1 MSEHNNFITSKNT
14 TKLEKLLKIE
24 LKFQENTRLIHSIK
38 ITGDFFVH
46 PEETIE
52 TLEAS
57 LVGIKLE
64 KESLRN
70 KISLVLKD
78 CQLYGFDVDSL
89 ADSIIKC
96 AVRR

>member
-1 MSEHNNFITSKNT
+1 MSDPDKFITSKT
-14 TKLEKLLKIE
+14 ITKLEKLLKIE
-24 LKFQENTRLIHSIK
+24 LKFQENIRQIHSIK
-38 ITGDFFVH
+38 ITGDFFIH

-52 TLEAS
+52 TLEVS

-70 KISLVLKD
+70 KISHVLKD

-89 ADSIIKC
+89 ADSIIQC
-96 AVRR
+96 SVRR

>member
-1 MSEHNNFITSKNT
+1 MSEHNLITSKT
-14 TKLEKLLKIE
+14 ITKLEKLLKIE
-24 LKFQENTRLIHSIK
+24 LKFQEKTRHIYSIK

-46 PEETIE
+46 PEEAIE

-70 KISLVLKD
+70 KISFILKD
-78 CQLYGFDVDSL
+78 CQLYGFDIDSL
-89 ADSIIKC
+89 TDSIIQC
-96 AVRR
+96 SERR

>member
-1 MSEHNNFITSKNT
+1 MSEHNLITSKT
-14 TKLEKLLKIE
+14 ITKLEKLLKIE
-24 LKFQENTRLIHSIK
+24 LKFQEKTRHIHSIR

-46 PEETIE
+46 PEEAIE
-52 TLEAS
+52 ILEAS

-70 KISLVLKD
+70 KISFVLKD

-89 ADSIIKC
+89 TNSIIQC
-96 AVRR
+96 SERG

>member
-1 MSEHNNFITSKNT
+1 MSDHNNFVTSKT
-14 TKLEKLLKIE
+14 ITKLEKIHKIE
-24 LKFQENTRLIHSIK
+24 LKFQENIRQIHSIN
-38 ITGDFFVH
+38 ITGDFFIH

-64 KESLRN
+64 KESLTN
-70 KISLVLKD
+70 KVSSVLKD

-89 ADSIIKC
+89 ADAIIQC
-96 AVRR
+96 SVRR

>member
-1 MSEHNNFITSKNT
+1 MSEHNNFITSKII

-24 LKFQENTRLIHSIK
+24 LKFQEKTRHIHSIK

-70 KISLVLKD
+70 KISFVLKD

-89 ADSIIKC
+89 TDSIIRC
-96 AVRR
+96 SVRR

>member
-1 MSEHNNFITSKNT
+1 MSEHNLITSKT
-14 TKLEKLLKIE
+14 ITKLEKLLKIE
-24 LKFQENTRLIHSIK
+24 LKFQEKTRHIHSIK

-46 PEETIE
+46 PEEAIE
-52 TLEAS
+52 ILEAS

-70 KISLVLKD
+70 KISLILKD

-89 ADSIIKC
+89 TDSIIQC
-96 AVRR
+96 SERR

>member
-1 MSEHNNFITSKNT
+1 MSEHNNFITSKII

-24 LKFQENTRLIHSIK
+24 LKFQEKTRHIHSIR

-64 KESLRN
+64 KESLRS
-70 KISLVLKD
+70 KISFVLKD
-78 CQLYGFDVDSL
+78 GQLYGFDVDSL
-89 ADSIIKC
+89 ADSIIRC
-96 AVRR
+96 SVRR

>member
-1 MSEHNNFITSKNT
+1 MSEHNLITSKT
-14 TKLEKLLKIE
+14 ITKLEKLLKIE
-24 LKFQENTRLIHSIK
+24 LKFQEKTRHIHSIK

-46 PEETIE
+46 PEEAIE

-70 KISLVLKD
+70 KISHILKD
-78 CQLYGFDVDSL
+78 CQMYGFDVDSL
-89 ADSIIKC
+89 TDSIIQC
-96 AVRR
+96 SERR

>member
-1 MSEHNNFITSKNT
+1 MSEHNLITSKNI

-24 LKFQENTRLIHSIK
+24 LIFQEKTHYIHSIK

-46 PEETIE
+46 PEEAIE

-70 KISLVLKD
+70 KISHVLKD

-89 ADSIIKC
+89 ADSIIQC
-96 AVRR
+96 SERR

>member
-1 MSEHNNFITSKNT
+1 MSEHNLITSKT
-14 TKLEKLLKIE
+14 ITKLEKLLKIE
-24 LKFQENTRLIHSIK
+24 LKFQEKTRHIHSIK

-46 PEETIE
+46 PEEAIE
-52 TLEAS
+52 ILEAS

-70 KISLVLKD
+70 KISYILKD

-89 ADSIIKC
+89 TDSIIQC
-96 AVRR
+96 SERR

>member
-1 MSEHNNFITSKNT
+1 MSEHNNFVTSKT
-14 TKLEKLLKIE
+14 ITKLEKLLKIE
-24 LKFQENTRLIHSIK
+24 LKFQEKTRHIHSIK

-46 PEETIE
+46 PEEAIE
-52 TLEAS
+52 MLEDS

-70 KISLVLKD
+70 KISHILKD

-89 ADSIIKC
+89 TYSIIRC
-96 AVRR
+96 SVRR